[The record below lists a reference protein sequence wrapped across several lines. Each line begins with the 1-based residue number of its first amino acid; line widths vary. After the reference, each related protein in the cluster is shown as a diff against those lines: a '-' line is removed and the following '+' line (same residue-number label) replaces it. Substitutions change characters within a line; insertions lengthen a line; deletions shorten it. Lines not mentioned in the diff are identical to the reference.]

1 MLVGIKKV
9 FEILKKVV
17 IGLYFLV
24 FSYICLFVYIY
35 VDYNVLYCVNMINY
49 INWYIVEYYII
60 FLYKYVIWYV
70 FL

>member
-60 FLYKYVIWYV
+60 FMYKYVI
-70 FL
+70 

>member
-1 MLVGIKKV
+1 MLVGIKNV

-60 FLYKYVIWYV
+60 FMYKYVIWYV